1 MVLGDT
7 PRPPACRRPTPKPV
21 TRYLVT
27 PHASSY
33 ELYPVPA
40 PATRRPWLI
49 AMEWRDLLFAHWPV
63 PPELLR
69 GLIPSRLTLETWD
82 GAAWLGVVPFRM
94 NGVRPRLAPAVGPL
108 SDFAE
113 LNVRTYVGDGQRSG
127 VWFFSLDAAS
137 PAAVRLARGL
147 FQLPSTLACVVQR
160 KVTVSATPASARIAE
175 RPRHACA
182 STTVRQARH
191 TDRIPGRSST
201 GSPSVTACSPPTA
214 AAGCFAAMWCQAV
227 AATACR
233 GGVGRQ

>member
-1 MVLGDT
+1 
-7 PRPPACRRPTPKPV
+7 
-21 TRYLVT
+21 
-27 PHASSY
+27 
-33 ELYPVPA
+33 
-40 PATRRPWLI
+40 
-49 AMEWRDLLFAHWPV
+49 MEWRDLLFAHWPV

-147 FQLPSTLACVVQR
+147 FQLPYFDARMRCSAEGDGISYSSERTHRGAPAARLRVNYRPTGPAYRSNPGTLEHWLTERYCLFSADRRGRVFRGDVVHQPWPLQ
-160 KVTVSATPASARIAE
+160 PAEAE
-175 RPRHACA
+175 WAGNEMTYQIGIRPP
-182 STTVRQARH
+182 
-191 TDRIPGRSST
+191 PGR
-201 GSPSVTACSPPTA
+201 PLLHFARYLAVRAWLPRPLPPMA
-214 AAGCFAAMWCQAV
+214 PFNG
-227 AATACR
+227 
-233 GGVGRQ
+233 